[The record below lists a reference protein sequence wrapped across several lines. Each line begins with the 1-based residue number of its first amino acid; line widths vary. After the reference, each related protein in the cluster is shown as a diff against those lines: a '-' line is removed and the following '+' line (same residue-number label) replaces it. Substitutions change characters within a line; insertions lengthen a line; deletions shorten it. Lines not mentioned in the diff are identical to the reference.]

1 MRWLLALPF
10 LVVALPRPAAADCGC
25 MPVAAVSALE
35 MRTPD
40 DHGGLDRLGT
50 GVGASIMLLNLDDDA
65 PIGFELSTLFV
76 RGDEGERLYD
86 LGLSVLVTYDL
97 RNEVAVPMAA
107 FGLDMSASSL
117 PRSDGGKDQGVMAG
131 VHGGIGLHGLIDR
144 SLYWRGMVGYH
155 GAGVGA
161 VVGQLS
167 LGYHFGGH

>member
-1 MRWLLALPF
+1 
-10 LVVALPRPAAADCGC
+10 
-25 MPVAAVSALE
+25 MPIAAVSALE

-50 GVGASIMLLNLDDDA
+50 GVGASIMLLNPGDDA

-86 LGLSVLVTYDL
+86 LGLSVLVTYDFRHEL
-97 RNEVAVPMAA
+97 AAPMAA

-131 VHGGIGLHGLIDR
+131 VHGGIGLHGLVGDGI
-144 SLYWRGMVGYH
+144 YWRGMVGYH
-155 GAGVGA
+155 GAGIGA
-161 VVGQLS
+161 VVGQVS
-167 LGYHFGGH
+167 LGYRFGKGGH